1 MKNSK
6 NLEPIGM
13 EKPRWIF
20 QGTWNR
26 IEYYFAMISFTLLW
40 ICLFLLEEKNEIVS
54 ALTILFTKISLS
66 IGV

>member
-26 IEYYFAMISFTLLW
+26 IAYSFAMIS
-40 ICLFLLEEKNEIVS
+40 
-54 ALTILFTKISLS
+54 LTYYEYVYSNLRRKMRLYVHYNLVTKISLS